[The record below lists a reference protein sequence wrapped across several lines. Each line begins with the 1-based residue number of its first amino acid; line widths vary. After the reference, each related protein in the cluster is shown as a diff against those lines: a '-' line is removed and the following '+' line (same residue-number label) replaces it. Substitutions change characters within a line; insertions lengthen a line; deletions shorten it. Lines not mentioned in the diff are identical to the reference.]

1 MLAEERALARVAD
14 DGEPFGAG
22 NGDVE
27 ETAFFGRIRGKPREG
42 ERHEVRFAVCGEFAV
57 AYYGYIR
64 SAYSPTAGNVS
75 TSSSRV
81 SAEGP

>member
-1 MLAEERALARVAD
+1 MFFSD
-14 DGEPFGAG
+14 DM
-22 NGDVE
+22 
-27 ETAFFGRIRGKPREG
+27 RELV
-42 ERHEVRFAVCGEFAV
+42 RLFDKHEVRFAVCGEFAV

-64 SAYSPTAGNVS
+64 SAYSPTSGKVS